1 MRVIQR
7 ILMPGLLSFPL
18 DMDFFELNS
27 LNVFKTV
34 TDDMTDIDASEDSE
48 ILNRSR
54 AVVGYGED
62 RDMIAAVEVEPRS
75 GYRIWLRYSDGVS
88 GEVDL
93 SDMVGRGV
101 FKVWLD
107 RTFFERVH
115 VSPHG
120 SVVWS
125 DDIELC
131 PDALYMEV
139 TGKSAEEL
147 FPALRGR
154 PADA

>member
-7 ILMPGLLSFPL
+7 ILMSGLLSFPL

-101 FKVWLD
+101 FKIWLD
-107 RTFFERVH
+107 RTFFERVQ

-120 SVVWS
+120 SVAWS